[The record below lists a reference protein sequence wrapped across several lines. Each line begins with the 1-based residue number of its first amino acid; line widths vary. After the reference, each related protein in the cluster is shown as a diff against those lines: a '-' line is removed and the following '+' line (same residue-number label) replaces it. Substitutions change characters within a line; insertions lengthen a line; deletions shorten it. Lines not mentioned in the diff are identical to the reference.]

1 MAGKTQ
7 NPAVATPCGF
17 DPRHRHQIETVIRI
31 QSPFLFVYLKK
42 PEKPGVSGL
51 FRLFTYDQP
60 GNNAS
65 RSIWF
70 VVFFP
75 LVGLMRRVAIV

>member
-1 MAGKTQ
+1 M
-7 NPAVATPCGF
+7 
-17 DPRHRHQIETVIRI
+17 PRVKGYQIETVIRI

-51 FRLFTYDQP
+51 FGLFAYDQS
-60 GNNAS
+60 GDNAS

-70 VVFFP
+70 VVFCP
-75 LVGLMRRVAIV
+75 LVGLMRRVTIV

>member
-1 MAGKTQ
+1 MCGLKIRCPFRT
-7 NPAVATPCGF
+7 CGF
-17 DPRHRHQIETVIRI
+17 EPRHRHQIETVIRI